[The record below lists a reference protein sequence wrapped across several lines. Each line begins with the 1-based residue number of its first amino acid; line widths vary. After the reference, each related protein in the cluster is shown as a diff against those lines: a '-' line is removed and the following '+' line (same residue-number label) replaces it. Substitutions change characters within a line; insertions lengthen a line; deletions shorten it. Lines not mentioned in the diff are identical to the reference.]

1 MTAVAQ
7 APNFHSV
14 PRSWNGSGQGN
25 LNSMTHDEVARIFIK
40 GQRSSSISSVS
51 SSTSGTSNGSEA
63 SWGNSVNGKK
73 KGVGRAATRGVNG
86 AWATKSDMM
95 RVPGGSNQTQGGLL
109 TGSNSSINGNHQAM
123 PILPSQ
129 HLISGQTQQN
139 GGPLP
144 PSYLMLLPLN
154 GTFDRKFIPLPYW
167 PDTLRI
173 GRQTNNKTTP
183 TQNNGYFDSKV
194 LSRQH
199 AEVWAEKL
207 NGRVWIRDIK
217 SSNGTFVNG
226 QRLSQENRDSEP
238 HELRAEDVLELGID
252 IVGEDNKTIIH
263 HKVAARV
270 EHAGL
275 QTPNV
280 GNFDLNFA
288 DIDPMN
294 TVSIMNSQNNSA
306 PLQNTSIRGRSGSQG
321 SRSSVMSG
329 GPASHRQPQMMITP
343 VTMEMVVKKLSYEL
357 QSAKQQ
363 SQDLQRTSEVFD
375 SLLNSRSIVA
385 LGHIAPSANPAPTEP
400 LPAPPVPVHTGLAQ
414 RQVPAPPLIP
424 LSTHTQ
430 EHPRCQQISDSSRN
444 TPKLRSEKT
453 EKPEPPQ
460 HLHGL
465 VGALEEARRELQAK
479 TVRVKELEETLKRE
493 RSAREIAEVRAAQLE
508 SAPRGVRETARRRR
522 FKEFDAEKIR
532 ADEAIGLSDEVHEL
546 QHEKL
551 LDGQPEALDEEEDRN
566 IYDDDDAVSVKV
578 DPSAQ
583 AAAEAAERLQR
594 RVEQMMAELQSA
606 KAEIERYKRQ
616 AEVSE
621 HESVKSKKTLSEMV
635 EKIRKDEQARKLLH
649 EREAAS
655 QTDSVVVKNTGIQ
668 VSSEDIGE
676 AVEDFHLNG
685 TVKPT
690 GGKAVALNGRI
701 NSGEMV
707 NKRSKES
714 SLAISKRDAAPYA
727 SIIGVM
733 LIGVSL
739 MAVLNRWH
747 KTEG

>member
-7 APNFHSV
+7 APNFLSV
-14 PRSWNGSGQGN
+14 PGSWNGSGPSK
-25 LNSMTHDEVARIFIK
+25 LNSVTHDDVARIFIK
-40 GQRSSSISSVS
+40 GQRSSSMSSV

-63 SWGNSVNGKK
+63 GWGTSVNGKK
-73 KGVGRAATRGVNG
+73 KGVSRAATRGAN
-86 AWATKSDMM
+86 ATWATKSDMM
-95 RVPGGSNQTQGGLL
+95 RVPGSSNQPQGGLL
-109 TGSNSSINGNHQAM
+109 AGSNSSINGNHQAM

-199 AEVWAEKL
+199 AEIWAEKL

-280 GNFDLNFA
+280 GNFDLNFV

-294 TVSIMNSQNNSA
+294 SVSIMNPQNNSA

-343 VTMEMVVKKLSYEL
+343 VTMEMVVKKLNYEL

-375 SLLNSRSIVA
+375 SLLSSRPIVA

-400 LPAPPVPVHTGLAQ
+400 LPAPPVPTHTGLAQ
-414 RQVPAPPLIP
+414 RQVSPPSLIP
-424 LSTHTQ
+424 LSTHIQ
-430 EHPRCQQISDSSRN
+430 EHPRGQQLSDSSRN

-453 EKPEPPQ
+453 ERPEPPQ

-465 VGALEEARRELQAK
+465 VGALEEARGELQAK
-479 TVRVKELEETLKRE
+479 TIRVRELEETLKRE
-493 RSAREIAEVRAAQLE
+493 RSAREVAEVRAAQLE
-508 SAPRGVRETARRRR
+508 NASRGVRETARRRG

-546 QHEKL
+546 RNEKS
-551 LDGQPEALDEEEDRN
+551 LDCHPGALDEEDRD
-566 IYDDDDAVSVKV
+566 IYDDDDAASVTV

-606 KAEIERYKRQ
+606 KEEIERYKRQ
-616 AEVSE
+616 AEASE
-621 HESVKSKKTLSEMV
+621 HESIKSKKTLGEMV

-649 EREAAS
+649 EREVAS
-655 QTDSVVVKNTGIQ
+655 QTDSVAVKNTGIQ
-668 VSSEDIGE
+668 VSSEGIEE
-676 AVEDFHLNG
+676 AAEDFHLNG
-685 TVKPT
+685 TIKPT
-690 GGKAVALNGRI
+690 GGKTAALNESR
-701 NSGEMV
+701 NSGEMI
-707 NKRSKES
+707 NKRSKEC

-727 SIIGVM
+727 SMIGVM
-733 LIGVSL
+733 LIGVGL

>member
-1 MTAVAQ
+1 
-7 APNFHSV
+7 
-14 PRSWNGSGQGN
+14 
-25 LNSMTHDEVARIFIK
+25 MTHDDVARIFAK
-40 GQRSSSISSVS
+40 GQRLTSASSVS
-51 SSTSGTSNGSEA
+51 PSTSGTPNGSEA
-63 SWGNSVNGKK
+63 SNGSWGNSVNGKK
-73 KGVGRAATRGVNG
+73 KGVSRAATRGAST
-86 AWATKSDMM
+86 AWATKPDIM
-95 RVPGGSNQTQGGLL
+95 RAPGGSNQAQGGSL
-109 TGSNSSINGNHQAM
+109 TGSNLSVNGNHQAM

-129 HLISGQTQQN
+129 HLMSNQTQQN

-199 AEVWAEKL
+199 AEIWAEKL
-207 NGRVWIRDIK
+207 NGRVWIRDVK

-275 QTPNV
+275 QAPSV

-294 TVSIMNSQNNSA
+294 SVSIINSQNNSV
-306 PLQNTSIRGRSGSQG
+306 PPQNTSIRGRSGSQG
-321 SRSSVMSG
+321 SRSSITSG
-329 GPASHRQPQMMITP
+329 GPVSHRQPQMMIAP
-343 VTMEMVVKKLSYEL
+343 VTMEMVVKKLNHEL
-357 QSAKQQ
+357 QAAKQQ

-375 SLLNSRSIVA
+375 SLLSSRPIAA
-385 LGHIAPSANPAPTEP
+385 LGHIAPSANPAPTDP
-400 LPAPPVPVHTGLAQ
+400 LPAPPVPVHTG
-414 RQVPAPPLIP
+414 PALNQASASPLIP
-424 LSTHTQ
+424 LSPHLQ
-430 EHPRCQQISDSSRN
+430 EHLRGQPVYDSSSRN

-460 HLHGL
+460 QSHGL
-465 VGALEEARRELQAK
+465 LDALEEARRELQAK
-479 TVRVKELEETLKRE
+479 TDRVKELEETLKRE
-493 RSAREIAEVRAAQLE
+493 RSAREVAEVRAAQLE
-508 SAPRGVRETARRRR
+508 NASRAVRETSRERG

-546 QHEKL
+546 RNEKL
-551 LDGQPEALDEEEDRN
+551 LDGQLEALDEEDRD
-566 IYDDDDAVSVKV
+566 IHDDDTVSVKV
-578 DPSAQ
+578 DPSTQ

-606 KAEIERYKRQ
+606 REEIERYKRR
-616 AEVSE
+616 AEVAE
-621 HESVKSKKTLSEMV
+621 HEGIKSRKTLSEMV

-649 EREAAS
+649 EKEAAS
-655 QTDSVVVKNTGIQ
+655 QTDPVALRNTGVQ
-668 VSSEDIGE
+668 TPSENVEE
-676 AVEDFHLNG
+676 AEDNFHSNG
-685 TVKPT
+685 TIKPT
-690 GGKAVALNGRI
+690 EGKVAALNGGR
-701 NSGEMV
+701 NSGQMIS
-707 NKRSKES
+707 KRSKES
-714 SLAISKRDAAPYA
+714 NLAISKRDAAPYA

-733 LIGVSL
+733 LIGVGL

-747 KTEG
+747 KAES